1 MIEYFKYRGKSEI
14 MSRKNVVPLYVLI
27 IGAFL
32 INREYLSSYMTPIP
46 SKLPKIIEQFSS
58 VFNNFTNKILV
69 VCFLYV
75 HHTMWRSPA
84 VFWLCPKVNDQ
95 KLFLFELWT
104 ASCTPHPPPPPPRR
118 LMPKVSFCDLSPEVE
133 VTKIILT
140 ERKS

>member
-1 MIEYFKYRGKSEI
+1 MIVYFKYRGKSEK

-75 HHTMWRSPA
+75 HHTMWMSSA

-95 KLFLFELWT
+95 KLFLFELWN
-104 ASCTPHPPPPPPRR
+104 SESYPP
-118 LMPKVSFCDLSPEVE
+118 
-133 VTKIILT
+133 
-140 ERKS
+140 